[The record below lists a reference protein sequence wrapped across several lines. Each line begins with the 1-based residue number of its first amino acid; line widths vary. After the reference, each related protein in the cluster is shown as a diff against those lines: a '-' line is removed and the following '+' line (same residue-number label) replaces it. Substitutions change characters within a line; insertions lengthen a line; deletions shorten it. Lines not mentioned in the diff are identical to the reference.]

1 MGEHYPYIKFLS
13 DIIESGVWA
22 RLSAAGKTLYLVLL
36 KFSDQNFKPVWPS
49 NEILLKLTGLKTKK
63 SINEGKR
70 DLVKAGLLQF
80 VPGTGHKN
88 TMYYFCFNYPGSKIP
103 PQGVIFG
110 NPRGVEA
117 GTPGVQGG
125 IPEGVR
131 DGSPNNINITIH
143 NTQNQKPDPR
153 KEAQK
158 LSLDLLAKE
167 YGPGIL
173 AEAMEIA
180 KLQNQEGNLYY
191 IRGIC
196 RNLSGGN
203 RQPNFEQQAGMT
215 RQNQA
220 TSVNGYEA
228 SWQGFLDWCKDLLS
242 PSTVSTLQNIR
253 VEPDGRT
260 LLVMDPVPIALRT
273 IVTKY
278 FTDTIHPS
286 ILVIFSA
293 KQEENRTK
301 V

>member
-49 NEILLKLTGLKTKK
+49 NEILLRLTGLKTKK

-110 NPRGVEA
+110 NPRGTGM
-117 GTPGVQGG
+117 GTPGVQDG

-131 DGSPNNINITIH
+131 EIPPNNINITIH

-158 LSLDLLAKE
+158 LSLDFLSKE

-180 KLQNQEGNLYY
+180 KTQNQEGNLYY

-196 RNLSGGN
+196 RNLSNDGK
-203 RQPNFEQQAGMT
+203 QPNFEHRSGMPSQS
-215 RQNQA
+215 RN
-220 TSVNGYEA
+220 SSPGYEA

-242 PSTVSTLQNIR
+242 PSSVAALQNIR

-260 LLVMDPVPIALRT
+260 LLIVDPVPVALRT

>member
-1 MGEHYPYIKFLS
+1 MGEHYPYIKFLT

-22 RLSAAGKTLYLVLL
+22 HLSAAGKTLYLVLL
-36 KFSDQNFKPVWPS
+36 KFSDQTFKPVWPS
-49 NEILLKLTGLKTKK
+49 NEILLRLTGLKTKK

-117 GTPGVQGG
+117 GASGVQDGS
-125 IPEGVR
+125 PEGVR
-131 DGSPNNINITIH
+131 EVSPNNINITIH
-143 NTQNQKPDPR
+143 NTQNQKPDLR

-158 LSLDLLAKE
+158 LSLDFLSRE

-180 KLQNQEGNLYY
+180 KAQNQEGNLYY

-196 RNLSGGN
+196 RNLSSAGK
-203 RQPNFEQQAGMT
+203 QPNFEHRTGASPQD
-215 RQNQA
+215 RNF
-220 TSVNGYEA
+220 SRSYEA

-242 PSTVSTLQNIR
+242 PSSVAVLQNIR

-260 LLVMDPVPIALRT
+260 LLVIDPVPVALRT

-301 V
+301 A